1 MLLFLFFMLLD
12 DDDVRDDCLLLFK
25 EFGVA
30 SSLIGF
36 LLKILKLEAVEV
48 EPLNGGGSI
57 NIVDD

>member
-1 MLLFLFFMLLD
+1 MLLILLD

-36 LLKILKLEAVEV
+36 LLKILKLETVEV

-57 NIVDD
+57 NIVDA